1 VLVAKLFWMHVL
13 RMWPN
18 KLTTSWGSFIV
29 RQMSIY
35 EIGTLYAS
43 NISTRSGALS
53 ISSATGSIDFN
64 NGGITN
70 VDTINGVDIDNIV
83 NGAASSTLNAVARYS
98 DTTGKSIKNSGVV
111 IDDTNNI
118 TGIASLTST
127 SATITTLNSK
137 TTNDLVTGPASVTA
151 NQIATYNDTTGKII
165 QAVPVTIDA
174 SGNVAN
180 VTSLSATSAT
190 ITTLNSKTT
199 NDLVTGPAS
208 VTATQVATYSGTT
221 GKVIQAVP
229 LTIDSSGNIANAGT
243 LNGKT
248 IADLVTGPA
257 SVTSTQLAAFS
268 GTTGK
273 VITNVPITVDASGN
287 ITNAGTLNGKTIA
300 DLVTGPASVTATQV
314 ATYSGTTGKIIQA
327 VPVTIDS
334 SGNVTGVSQLSISN
348 ASTTAASATITVG
361 TFVQNLFINSVTTT
375 DATTTVLRGYT
386 ASTASTTYSLCAEIV
401 ALRTSPTIG
410 SATIKIE
417 GTFRNIGGTVTQV
430 GSTIKTINA
439 DNASWNAGYS
449 ISGTTINLS
458 VTGAASETVKW
469 ATKTWVSTLA

>member
-1 VLVAKLFWMHVL
+1 
-13 RMWPN
+13 
-18 KLTTSWGSFIV
+18 
-29 RQMSIY
+29 MSIY
-35 EIGTLYAS
+35 EIGSLYAP

-64 NGGITN
+64 NTVITN

-83 NGAASSTLNAVARYS
+83 NGAASSTLNAIARYS
-98 DTTGKSIKNSGVV
+98 DTTGKSIKNAGVI

-118 TGIASLTST
+118 TGVASLTST

-137 TTNDLVTGPASVTA
+137 TTNDLVIGPASVAAT
-151 NQIATYNDTTGKII
+151 QIATYSGTTGKII

-180 VTSLSATSAT
+180 MTSLSATSAT

-208 VTATQVATYSGTT
+208 VSATQVATYNGTT

-229 LTIDSSGNIANAGT
+229 LTVDSSGNIANAGT

-257 SVTSTQLAAFS
+257 SVT
-268 GTTGK
+268 
-273 VITNVPITVDASGN
+273 
-287 ITNAGTLNGKTIA
+287 
-300 DLVTGPASVTATQV
+300 ATQI

-334 SGNVTGVSQLSISN
+334 SGNVTGVAQLSISN
-348 ASTTAASATITVG
+348 ASTTAASATITVD
-361 TFVQNLFINSVTTT
+361 TFAQNLYINSVTTT
-375 DATTTVLRGYT
+375 DASTTVLRGYA
-386 ASTASTTYSLCAEIV
+386 ASTTSTTYSLCAEIV
-401 ALRTSPTIG
+401 ATRTSPTIG
-410 SATIKIE
+410 SATLKIE
-417 GTFRNIGGTVTQV
+417 GTFKNVGGTVTQV
-430 GSTIKTINA
+430 GSTIKTITA

-449 ISGTTINLS
+449 IAGTTINLS
-458 VTGAASETVKW
+458 VTGAASETIKW
-469 ATKTWVSTLA
+469 ATKTWVSTLS